1 MRPKFLHPQD
11 RISLF
16 NLMKRALYS
25 ASKLNSRDI
34 QKCNFFGVPSNDLFA
49 SARKAVFPAPKATGV
64 HRLGNTW
71 SSLWEKNLPQK
82 GQQSFLNQSLVAPIP
97 QSKIPGSAPGSIQ
110 MIPQNKLSSGYVQT
124 NQDISQAATFYTNR
138 PICVHTKPMNPLT
151 ETALFRNLFSEWFKL
166 RPQESG

>member
-1 MRPKFLHPQD
+1 MICSPLLAKQYFLRQRRPAFTDWETRGRLC
-11 RISLF
+11 
-16 NLMKRALYS
+16 KR
-25 ASKLNSRDI
+25 KICHN
-34 QKCNFFGVPSNDLFA
+34 
-49 SARKAVFPAPKATGV
+49 
-64 HRLGNTW
+64 
-71 SSLWEKNLPQK
+71 K

-124 NQDISQAATFYTNR
+124 NQDISQAATFYSNR

-151 ETALFRNLFSEWFKL
+151 ETALFRNLFPEWFKL